1 MCGIAGFLNRTAGEP
16 PDVAILEAM
25 KGAIAHRGP
34 DDDGTYIDGPVA
46 LGMRRLSIIDLDTGE
61 QPIGNEDGTVQIVFN
76 GEIYNYPALRERLLA
91 LGHRFRT
98 HSDTETVVHA
108 YEEWGEGFLDELNGM
123 FAFAIWDQNRRR
135 LLLARDRAG
144 IKPLYYART
153 RSSLVF
159 ASELKALLVH
169 PEIERELDVESF
181 GHYLSLEYVPT
192 PRAILRGVRKL
203 RPGHYL
209 LADEESE
216 RVARYWDFEVERSES
231 VSVGEPHRHA
241 QEFSELLQETVAAE
255 MISDVPVGVLLS
267 GGLDSSAVA
276 AMMTRVAT
284 GPVESFSVG
293 FEESSFDESSH
304 ARGVAAHLGTRHHET
319 VLSPSMLLEII
330 PKMAAHLDE
339 PLADPSVM
347 PTYLVSR
354 FAREHVKVALGGDGG
369 DEMLAGYST
378 LQAHRV
384 APLYNRLPAFVRE
397 RMVEPLARLLPVSHS
412 DFSLDFKV
420 NRFLRGSGRDAA
432 TQHQMWL
439 GSFYGARKRSILAPE
454 VLARVDA
461 APTPGFVNEVLLE
474 CAADHR
480 LNRVLYQDM
489 KLYME
494 GGILPKVDRAS
505 MAVSLETR
513 VPLLNRDIMSF
524 LAATPISLKL
534 RGFTRKWLL
543 REAMTGIL
551 PDDILK
557 RPKKGF
563 GIPIARWFGG
573 ELREMAQD
581 YFSAE
586 RLRRQGL
593 FDPVAVGDLF
603 KDHVERR
610 RNNHKMLWTLLMFQL
625 WWENWMESG

>member
-1 MCGIAGFLNRTAGEP
+1 MCGIVGFLNRIADEP
-16 PDVAILEAM
+16 PDVTILEAM
-25 KGAIAHRGP
+25 KETLVHRGP
-34 DDDGTYIDGPVA
+34 DDDGTYINGPVA
-46 LGMRRLSIIDLDTGE
+46 LGMRRLSIIDLGSGE
-61 QPIGNEDGTVQIVFN
+61 QPIGNEDGSIQIVFN

-98 HSDTETVVHA
+98 HSDTETIVHA
-108 YEEWGEGFLDELNGM
+108 YEEWGESFLEELNGM
-123 FAFAIWDQNRRR
+123 FAFALWDRNRRR

-144 IKPLYYART
+144 IKPLYYAR
-153 RSSLVF
+153 SKSALVF
-159 ASELKALLVH
+159 ASELKALLAH
-169 PEIERELDVESF
+169 PEIERELDLESF

-203 RPGHYL
+203 RPGHLL
-209 LADEESE
+209 LADGESVLE
-216 RVARYWDFEVERSES
+216 SRYWDFEVECSES
-231 VSVGEPHRHA
+231 MGIREPHRHA
-241 QEFSELLQETVAAE
+241 HDFSELLQQTVAAE
-255 MISDVPVGVLLS
+255 MVSDVPVGVLLS

-276 AMMTRVAT
+276 AMMTRSAS

-304 ARGVAAHLGTRHHET
+304 ARRVAAHLGTRHHET
-319 VLSPSMLLEII
+319 VLSPAMLLELI

-339 PLADPSVM
+339 PFADPSVM

-354 FAREHVKVALGGDGG
+354 FARQRVKVALGGDGG

-384 APLYNRLPAFVRE
+384 APLYNRLPALIRE
-397 RMVEPLARLLPVSHS
+397 RLIEPLAGLLPVSHS

-420 NRFLRGSGRDAA
+420 NRFLRGSGRDTA

-439 GSFYGARKRSILAPE
+439 GSFYGAQKRSILAPE
-454 VLARVDA
+454 IRERVDSV
-461 APTPGFVNEVLLE
+461 PTAGFVNDTMSE
-474 CAADHR
+474 CAADLR

-489 KLYME
+489 KLYLE

-543 REAMTGIL
+543 REAMKGIL
-551 PDDILK
+551 PEDILK

-563 GIPIARWFGG
+563 GIPIARWFAG
-573 ELREMAQD
+573 ELQEMARD
-581 YFSAE
+581 YFSTE

-593 FDPVAVGDLF
+593 FDPVAVGQLF
-603 KDHVERR
+603 QDHLDCR

-625 WWENWMESG
+625 WWENWVERG

>member
-1 MCGIAGFLNRTAGEP
+1 MCGIVGILNRGDGRP
-16 PDVAILEAM
+16 PDLAVLEAM
-25 KGAIAHRGP
+25 NATLVHRGP
-34 DDDGTYIDGPVA
+34 DDNGTYLSGPVA
-46 LGMRRLSIIDLDTGE
+46 LGMRRLSIIDLDSGE
-61 QPIGNEDGTVQIVFN
+61 QPIGNEDGSIQIVFN
-76 GEIYNYPALRERLLA
+76 GEIYNYPELRERLLA
-91 LGHRFRT
+91 RGHRFRT
-98 HSDTETVVHA
+98 HSDTETIVHA
-108 YEEWGEGFLDELNGM
+108 YEEWGYGFLDELNGM
-123 FAFAIWDQNRRR
+123 FAFALWDERRQR

-144 IKPLYYART
+144 IKPLYYAQT

-159 ASELKALLVH
+159 ASELKALLMH
-169 PEIERELDVESF
+169 PEIERELDVESL

-192 PRAILRGVRKL
+192 PRAILRGVCKL
-203 RPGHYL
+203 RPGHFL
-209 LADEESE
+209 VVENGSVEET
-216 RVARYWDFEVERSES
+216 RYWDFQVEQSES
-231 VSVGEPHRHA
+231 VRVSEPYQHA
-241 QEFSELLQETVAAE
+241 REFSELLQRTVAAE
-255 MISDVPVGVLLS
+255 MVSDVPVGVLLS

-276 AMMTRVAT
+276 AMMVRASS
-284 GPVESFSVG
+284 GPVESFTVG
-293 FEESSFDESSH
+293 FEEDSFDESSH
-304 ARGVAAHLGTRHHET
+304 ARRVADHLGTRHHET
-319 VLSPSMLLEII
+319 ILSPSMLLELI

-339 PLADPSVM
+339 PFADPSVM

-384 APLYNRLPAFVRE
+384 APFYNRLPAFVRHGI
-397 RMVEPLARLLPVSHS
+397 VEPLARRLPVSHS

-420 NRFLRGSGRDAA
+420 NRFLRGSGKDAA

-439 GSFYGARKRSILAPE
+439 GSFYGEQKREILAWE
-454 VLARVDA
+454 VRERVDA
-461 APTPGFVNEVLLE
+461 APTSQFVR
-474 CAADHR
+474 AALADCVAGDR

-489 KLYME
+489 KLYLE
-494 GGILPKVDRAS
+494 GGILPKVDRAA

-513 VPLLNRDIMSF
+513 VPLLNRDITSF

-543 REAMTGIL
+543 REAVKGIL
-551 PDDILK
+551 PDDILE

-563 GIPIARWFGG
+563 GIPIARWFTA

-593 FDPVAVGDLF
+593 FDPEAVGRLLR
-603 KDHVERR
+603 DHLDRR

-625 WWENWMESG
+625 WWENWMEGR